1 MRKKNKLNKKI
12 IKVQFIFNF
21 EKIIKYCFYNLN
33 YI

>member
-21 EKIIKYCFYNLN
+21 EKIIKFFF
-33 YI
+33 II

>member
-21 EKIIKYCFYNLN
+21 EKINQIIFL
-33 YI
+33 